1 MTFEELNEMN
11 DPCKECPLNETEYC
25 NRRACMEDEPPCAW
39 AEGDIDE
46 WIADV
51 EDNKRRLDEAEDRRT
66 REQER
71 RAEIARKRA
80 ETENRMQ
87 LFCKEEIGAVKALKK
102 QYDELKK
109 IIDYAIRYAEATNF
123 ANEAFGYKER
133 IRVKPEIMVELEE
146 LKARLMEAQQK
157 YEEKRKY
164 FYRLKERKGE

>member
-39 AEGDIDE
+39 AEGNIDE

-51 EDNKRRLDEAEDRRT
+51 EDTNRRLDEAEDRRI

-71 RAEIARKRA
+71 KAEIARKKE
-80 ETENRMQ
+80 ETERRMR
-87 LFCKEEIGAVKALKK
+87 LFCKQEIGAVKAFKK

-109 IIDYAIRYAEATNF
+109 LVDYAICYAEATNF

-133 IRVKPEIMVELEE
+133 ISVKPEVKVELEE
-146 LKARLMEAQQK
+146 LKARLMEAQHI
-157 YEEKRKY
+157 YEEKRKE
-164 FYRLKERKGE
+164 FYRLEEEKGK